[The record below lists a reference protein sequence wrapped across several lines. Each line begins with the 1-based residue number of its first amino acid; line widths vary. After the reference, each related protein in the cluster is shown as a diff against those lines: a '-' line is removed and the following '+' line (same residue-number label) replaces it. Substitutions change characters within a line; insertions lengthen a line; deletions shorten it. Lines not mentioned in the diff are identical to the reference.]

1 MHGMCISGEKL
12 VTHTPYK
19 HFHGELMNML
29 AGKRGSPG
37 MSSSD
42 AKRLVR
48 WLKLNNT
55 LPESEILRY
64 IVTTLVPLKGRTPK
78 LQPFHDQSSGHESS
92 NPAPAASNADPQE
105 MFEYGE
111 VAEFSEDHL
120 VFCTTSR
127 LCKDLLP
134 SWKRGQRGILE
145 KAMEKEAG
153 ISEPRPDYC
162 FGLEVDMYPDIED
175 PHINEYTRVL
185 IGVRSNLIHPFLIFE
200 GKAARGSLA
209 DAENQA
215 IRGGAT
221 LVYARRILN
230 HKAGLLY
237 STGPDKQSFAF
248 SMTLDCY
255 GARVWVHWCEVQ
267 SRKGSAGAEDN
278 TFLANEYYETY
289 HMDSLASC
297 DFSKLEDVQRLMRIL
312 TNILD
317 WGCLQ
322 RKKEVDCVL
331 EMLMKKEEE
340 EQTRQKEEQTR
351 QIEEQLRQKEEEEQ
365 NRQANVGDGSQKRKR
380 PRKDK

>member
-1 MHGMCISGEKL
+1 MHGMYISREKL
-12 VTHTPYK
+12 ATYTPYK
-19 HFHGELMNML
+19 QFYDELTNML
-29 AGKRGSPG
+29 AGKRKSPG
-37 MSSSD
+37 MGESD

-48 WLKLNNT
+48 WLKLHNT

-64 IVTTLVPLKGRTPK
+64 IVNALVPLKGRIQK
-78 LQPFHDQSSGHESS
+78 LQLFQDQSSGHESS
-92 NPAPAASNADPQE
+92 NPAPTLSNADQQQKPE
-105 MFEYGE
+105 FSE
-111 VAEFSEDHL
+111 VAEFSEDYL

-134 SWKRGQRGILE
+134 SWKKGQRRILE
-145 KAMEKEAG
+145 KAMEKETG
-153 ISEPRPDYC
+153 ISESRPDYC
-162 FGLEVDMYPDIED
+162 FGLEVDMHPDIED
-175 PHINEYTRVL
+175 PRINEYTRVL
-185 IGVRSNLIHPFLIFE
+185 IGVKSNLIHPFLIFE

-230 HKAGLLY
+230 HKAGLPH

-255 GARVWVHWCEVQ
+255 SARVWVHWCEVQ
-267 SRKGSAGAEDN
+267 PRRGPAGAEDN

-289 HMDSLASC
+289 HMDFLASC
-297 DFSKLEDVQRLMRIL
+297 DFSKLEDVQDLTRIL

-322 RKKEVDCVL
+322 RKREVDCVL
-331 EMLMKKEEE
+331 ERLKRKEEE
-340 EQTRQKEEQTR
+340 ERNEQR
-351 QIEEQLRQKEEEEQ
+351 
-365 NRQANVGDGSQKRKR
+365 NVGDESRNKKRQR
-380 PRKDK
+380 NDK